1 MKMMAF
7 EEFEEI
13 SKLSGTPDKHRAW
26 LKRYEGLNYSIALE
40 GRHWMKWQTEPK
52 EYRDGQFATNINCI
66 GRRKDEVRIE
76 FDGDEKKAKDDLEKT
91 ANRLKE
97 LGIGFIRSTHKGKS
111 DYLWVQFD
119 RNVSDKEAEAFLAW
133 IAPIGS
139 EVDLNFASSNK
150 VFPVLFAIHWKHSY
164 QRELPVEFFLGK
176 KIVLEEFGIKPK
188 GKIGSIKK
196 TADGFSY
203 KTFNKEAGMVFAP
216 SGQASLFSSAQPLFY
231 DKAENWWL
239 WNFAEYRWQMVDEI
253 DILNMIFEATG
264 RDIISPK
271 ERTIILNSLKQEGR
285 KNIPEDIKKS
295 WIQFK
300 DKFFDIMNGDEVE
313 VTPKYFAVNP
323 IPYALHKER
332 FTQTPTM
339 DRIFEEWDGKDY
351 VQTLYEIL
359 AYCLIPDYPIHRL
372 FCLIGSGMNGKSCF
386 LRLLKK
392 FIGNGNIT
400 ATELDT
406 LLNSRFEVT
415 RLFKKLVCIMGE
427 TNFSEMSKTSIIK
440 KLTGQDVIGLEY
452 KNKTPFDDCNYAK
465 IIIATNNLPSTTDKT
480 IGFYRRWMIIDFPN
494 QFSEQ
499 KDILAD
505 IPEEEFECLTLKC
518 ALILKDLLERR
529 SFTNEGSLE
538 DRMEKYEAKSNFLEK
553 FIKEATIEDFNG
565 NITCSDFNKKFWAWC
580 KEHRHREMSETSIGI
595 AMKKVGFIQER
606 KYFSWMFDGRG
617 GQARVWTGLTWK

>member
-239 WNFAEYRWQMVDEI
+239 WNFSEYRWQMVDEI

-339 DRIFEEWDGKDY
+339 DRIFEEWVGKDY
-351 VQTLYEIL
+351 VPVRSSVTTGVLVKQHIL
-359 AYCLIPDYPIHRL
+359 ERNKYPVPQVNTHTTTS
-372 FCLIGSGMNGKSCF
+372 FYGSGSTPNISWDTPFVFQNLEITGSPIQMYTISGSTGGTMPDLF
-386 LRLLKK
+386 GLTSSE
-392 FIGNGNIT
+392 FTGNNVVNIT
-400 ATELDT
+400 QSWDGINSTPLGLVPFTDSTQMEFYDGELSGSYIQVEDDISLYIITISTVSPLRILVSSIKTWPRNIRT
-406 LLNSRFEVT
+406 L
-415 RLFKKLVCIMGE
+415 I
-427 TNFSEMSKTSIIK
+427 
-440 KLTGQDVIGLEY
+440 
-452 KNKTPFDDCNYAK
+452 KNKQHLMTVNNYRLRFRC
-465 IIIATNNLPSTTDKT
+465 IAL
-480 IGFYRRWMIIDFPN
+480 
-494 QFSEQ
+494 
-499 KDILAD
+499 
-505 IPEEEFECLTLKC
+505 
-518 ALILKDLLERR
+518 
-529 SFTNEGSLE
+529 
-538 DRMEKYEAKSNFLEK
+538 
-553 FIKEATIEDFNG
+553 
-565 NITCSDFNKKFWAWC
+565 
-580 KEHRHREMSETSIGI
+580 
-595 AMKKVGFIQER
+595 
-606 KYFSWMFDGRG
+606 
-617 GQARVWTGLTWK
+617 